1 VARWLIRFG
10 YEGSSYGG
18 WARQPGRLTIEG
30 ALRKGLTRS
39 ASDSAIRLTTLEV
52 ASRTDRG
59 VSARGNA
66 LTVESR
72 LEGPAIL
79 RVMNGASP
87 DIWFT
92 DAAPVPEE
100 FRVRRAQRRVYR
112 YFESDAGRSLERTR
126 AAAQL
131 FRGEVDVRSFGRQLT
146 SGPPAR
152 RPIEAVEVLPEP
164 EGWVIEVRARSFVW
178 GMVRKIVAAL
188 REVDAGRLDLETL
201 SAALRGEGRVALP
214 LAEPE
219 PLVLWDVEYPIAW
232 TVHWTGPNRKQ
243 SSAAQRGHS
252 SSRARLRLLRE
263 MGRDRDGGP

>member
-1 VARWLIRFG
+1 
-10 YEGSSYGG
+10 
-18 WARQPGRLTIEG
+18 LTIEG
-30 ALRKGLTRS
+30 ALRKGLARF
-39 ASDSAIRLTTLEV
+39 ASDSAIRLTSLEV

-72 LEGPAIL
+72 LEGPALL

-87 DIWFT
+87 DMWFT
-92 DAAPVPEE
+92 DAAPVPEG
-100 FRVRRAQRRVYR
+100 FRVRLAQRRVYR
-112 YFESDAGRSLERTR
+112 YFESDRGRNLERTR

-131 FRGEVDVRSFGRQLT
+131 FCGEVDVRSFGRQLT
-146 SGPPAR
+146 SGPPVR
-152 RPIEAVEVLPEP
+152 RPIEAVAILPEP
-164 EGWVIEVRARSFVW
+164 EGWVIEVRAPSFVW

-188 REVDAGRLDLETL
+188 REVDAGRLDLEDL

-219 PLVLWDVEYPIAW
+219 PLVLWDVEYPVAW

-243 SSAAQRGHS
+243 SSTAQRGHS

-263 MGRDRDGGP
+263 MGRGDDGSP